1 MKQMACMPG
10 RVYKP
15 TERAICKLQRS
26 VTPSHPRNACT
37 RSRTSIYFPSL
48 PSPTPVFE
56 GVMSAGEYSYLQCA
70 MGACIAWLLHTAHP
84 EAEPDPAAPSLSVG
98 GRASRWRVPRVHI
111 CGHMAA
117 PPPALFRIRV
127 GSRALY
133 CNGPIGSTPLT
144 RTGVRYGTCSK
155 SNVIDGRR

>member
-1 MKQMACMPG
+1 MYARAGM
-10 RVYKP
+10 YKP

-37 RSRTSIYFPSL
+37 RSRTSSIYFHSL

-56 GVMSAGEYSYLQCA
+56 GVVSAGEYSYQCA

-84 EAEPDPAAPSLSVG
+84 EPDPAAPSLSVG

-111 CGHMAA
+111 CGHGGA
-117 PPPALFRIRV
+117 PPCSVPDPGRV
-127 GSRALY
+127 ACSTEK
-133 CNGPIGSTPLT
+133 GSTPLT
-144 RTGVRYGTCSK
+144 ALRAPTCVDRAAAMSYVCAK
-155 SNVIDGRR
+155 RDSHESHQY